1 MFLTTYYVLIAL
13 PNDIRSNMLLP
24 NILLK
29 LNYVTQMN
37 FMNDRMIKYFLHEI
51 NTIKKSLNT

>member
-1 MFLTTYYVLIAL
+1 MFLTTYYVLIVL